1 MGERDLGIRT
11 SMQRSR
17 ESKSGHSHE
26 LGAQSDLDG
35 TEHELDA
42 EIDEHEDEDL
52 AEAQAIDLNDG
63 PEDDYVSQD
72 EPDKGNDRPPRT

>member
-1 MGERDLGIRT
+1 MGERDAGTKT
-11 SMQRSR
+11 SMQSTR
-17 ESKSGHSHE
+17 ESKRGHSHE
-26 LGAQSDLDG
+26 LGPQSDLDG

-42 EIDEHEDEDL
+42 EIDEREDEDL

-72 EPDKGNDRPPRT
+72 EPDKGNDRPPRA